1 MPFDTEVGFW
11 VAQGIGF
18 VAALLGVVS
27 FQLAR
32 DRSMFLTLAASAMVW
47 AVHFL
52 LLGAP
57 AAAAI
62 NAVTALRNLSG
73 AFLRRRWLGYGFA
86 AFYIAAAGG
95 SLQSG
100 WDLLPLVAVLS
111 GTAATF
117 FLTGLRV
124 RLALLAGS
132 VLWVIFSVVAG
143 SIPGVVMMA
152 ADAVSNLRF
161 ILRAR
166 RGGPTA

>member
-1 MPFDTEVGFW
+1 MPIEAGAGFW
-11 VAQGIGF
+11 IAQGIG
-18 VAALLGVVS
+18 VLAAVLGVVS

-32 DRSMFLTLAASAMVW
+32 DRAMFLTLAASAMVW
-47 AVHFL
+47 ALHFL

-62 NAVTALRNLSG
+62 NAVTAVRNLSG

-86 AFYIAAAGG
+86 GFYIVAAGW
-95 SLQSG
+95 SFQSA
-100 WDLLPLVAVLS
+100 WDLLPLIAVLS

-152 ADAVSNLRF
+152 ADAISNLRF

-166 RGGPTA
+166 RGKPPL